1 MKKMFF
7 LFTLSLLLVGMAWG
21 QGLED
26 FTNSN
31 ASSGY
36 ATSSFVGNNDI
47 TWSYVESRDENG
59 DANNSGIVGKAL
71 MLRQVSDNSA
81 VSSSTIGGGI
91 GDFSV
96 KLYKGFTGGGNRQV
110 ELFINGVSK
119 GKSTLFD
126 DFDEHIF
133 AVNGI
138 NIAGDITIEIKNIT
152 SKQVIVDDIS
162 WTAFASSTPMI
173 SVIPAT
179 LTDFNYEHNSGP
191 SAEQS
196 FVVSGLNLTH
206 DISIS
211 APADYEISE
220 GTAGSFAHT
229 DPIVLT
235 QASGTVESTTIY
247 VRLKAGLDI
256 GDYNDQYIT
265 ATSTGADD
273 KSVTCSGEVTTPDA
287 PAAPV
292 ATAASAITDAS
303 FTANWDAVTGAT
315 GYYLDVYTKIAGANA
330 TDLFISEYVEGN
342 TGNNKYIEIFN
353 GTGNTVDLTAYS
365 LGKQSNGSGDFGTPV
380 ALIGTL
386 ANGEVYIFAHSS
398 ADMYTAAVNQ
408 TSGSYPID
416 FNGNDC
422 VALYNNDVQIDVVG
436 VVNQTADWGKD
447 VTLVRKSTVSSP
459 TTSFSIDD
467 WDSYDANTVSYLG
480 SHTMAGGTSSTYL
493 TGFENKNVD
502 NVLTYNIPG
511 LDPETTYYYV
521 VRAKD
526 LYDQFSGNS
535 NEIEATTL
543 ATTSQVVIYDDGTAS
558 GATIIEGGAIPGSLL
573 GPDTGQPA
581 VIYTIST
588 TGIHDVL
595 VNRPSSYGVV
605 DWYCWLITPG
615 ALLLEGNVNSSNSSY
630 LFENVDFD
638 AKGDVVVILNDNSTL
653 PVELSSFTAVF
664 TANNNVMLTWV
675 TQSETGVLGFYVYR
689 NTDNDLANAL
699 QVSPLIDATNTADQ
713 KVYVYKDQEL
723 NLADTYYYW
732 LMVSDINGSESFHGP
747 IHVKYEGENPEV
759 PEIQA
764 VTELKQIYPN
774 PFNPNTTISY
784 SLAAT

>member
-71 MLRQVSDNSA
+71 MLRRVADNSA

-96 KLYKGFTGGGNRQV
+96 KLYKGFTGGGSRQV

-119 GKSTLFD
+119 GKSTPFD

-162 WTAFASSTPMI
+162 WTAFASSTPVI

-196 FVVSGLNLTH
+196 FAVSGLNLTH
-206 DISIS
+206 GISIS
-211 APADYEISE
+211 APAAYEISE
-220 GTAGSFAHT
+220 GTAGSFVHT

-235 QASGTVESTTIY
+235 QASGTIESTTIY

-273 KSVTCSGEVTTPDA
+273 KIVTCSGEVTTPAA
-287 PAAPV
+287 PVAPV

-303 FTANWDAVTGAT
+303 FNANWDSVNGAT
-315 GYYLDVYTKIAGANA
+315 GYYLDVYTKTTGASA
-330 TDLFISEYVEGN
+330 TDLFISEYIEG
-342 TGNNKYIEIFN
+342 GGYNKAIEIYN
-353 GTGNTVDLTAYS
+353 GTGSAVDLSDYS
-365 LGKQSNGSGDFGTPV
+365 LKKQTNGSGDFGNE
-380 ALIGTL
+380 LILSGTL
-386 ANGEVYIFAHSS
+386 EPNGVFITAHSS
-398 ADMYTAAVNQ
+398 ANATILALADDTNQSVVN
-408 TSGSYPID
+408 
-416 FNGNDC
+416 FNGNDA
-422 VALYNNDVQIDVVG
+422 VALYYQGNQIDVVG
-436 VVNQTADWGKD
+436 VVDQVAMWGED
-447 VTLVRKSTVSSP
+447 TTLVRKATVNSP
-459 TTSFSIDD
+459 TTAYNAGD
-467 WDSYDANTVSYLG
+467 WDEYPIDTLDYLG

-493 TGFENKNVD
+493 TGFENKNVGD
-502 NVLTYNIPG
+502 VLTYNITG
-511 LDPETTYYYV
+511 LDPETTYYYL

-526 LYDQFSGNS
+526 AYDQLSGNS
-535 NEIEATTL
+535 NEITVTTL
-543 ATTSQVVIYDDGTAS
+543 AATSQIVINDDGTAT
-558 GATIIEGGAIPGSLL
+558 GAIVTEGGDIPDSLL
-573 GPDTGQPA
+573 GPDTGFPA
-581 VIYTIST
+581 VIYTISA

-784 SLAAT
+784 S